1 MKSTELYN
9 KIKSD
14 FESRIHFLADKPEET
29 IESTLS
35 ACWHAASGVALSA
48 EEAIR
53 HPLPELTEKQLAKL
67 NEFLGQRLDNK
78 PLAYIT
84 GRQNFI
90 GIELLADERA
100 LIPRKET
107 EILGKNALRLSL
119 EFAEKQEEVR
129 VMDICCG
136 SGNLGLAIACFNKK
150 AVVFAADLSEHAV
163 ELARENITYLGL
175 NQRVEA
181 SQGDLFSSLES
192 DMHFENTDIIVCN
205 PPYISSAKVKKM
217 DTEISEHEPLLAFD
231 GGMFGTKIISKL
243 IGEAPKFLKKGGW
256 VIFEVGLGQGEFIT
270 RLCEGSNKYEKIESI
285 SDDLGN
291 IRVILAQKV

>member
-1 MKSTELYN
+1 MKSMELYD

-53 HPLPELTEKQLAKL
+53 HALPDLTEKQVGIL
-67 NEFLGQRLDNK
+67 NELLEQRLKNR

-84 GRQNFI
+84 GRQNFM

-119 EFAEKQEEVR
+119 EFAEKQEKVL

-136 SGNLGLAIACFNKK
+136 SGNLGLATACFNKK
-150 AVVFAADLSEHAV
+150 AVVFAADLSEQAV
-163 ELARENITYLGL
+163 ELARENITFLGL
-175 NQRVEA
+175 NQRVEV

-192 DMHFENTDIIVCN
+192 DEHFENTDIIICN

-217 DTEISEHEPLLAFD
+217 DVEISGHEPVLAFD

-243 IGEAPKFLKKGGW
+243 ILLK
-256 VIFEVGLGQGEFIT
+256 
-270 RLCEGSNKYEKIESI
+270 
-285 SDDLGN
+285 
-291 IRVILAQKV
+291 